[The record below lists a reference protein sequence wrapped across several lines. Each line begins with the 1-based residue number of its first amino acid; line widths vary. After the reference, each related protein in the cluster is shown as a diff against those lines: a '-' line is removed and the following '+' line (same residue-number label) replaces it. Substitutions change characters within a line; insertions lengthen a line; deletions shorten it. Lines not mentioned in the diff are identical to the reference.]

1 MEAGAGQA
9 QAHLLRRLA
18 SGDEEAFASV
28 YRAHA
33 PRLYRYALHMTG
45 QVAAAEEVLQ
55 ETFMVL
61 LERADQLDPNR
72 GTVEQFLFGVA
83 RNRIRRWLQQ
93 DGRYVELPEERS
105 GEPPARPFPLVSPG
119 EGDILESLT
128 RDQLTQRLWQTIQ
141 TLPEH
146 YREVLV
152 LCELEGLEYSEAAAA
167 LGCPVG
173 TVRSRLHRAR
183 ELLAE
188 RMRSLTGLASSVGP
202 EQGGE

>member
-1 MEAGAGQA
+1 MEAGAGEPQA
-9 QAHLLRRLA
+9 ELLRRLA
-18 SGDEEAFASV
+18 SGDEEAFGIV

-61 LERADQLDPNR
+61 LEHADQYDPAR
-72 GTVEQFLFGVA
+72 GTLEQFLLGIA

-93 DGRYVELPEERS
+93 DGRYVELPEERP
-105 GEPPARPFPLVSPG
+105 GEPPARPFPLASPG
-119 EGDILESLT
+119 ESEVLESLT
-128 RDQLTQRLWQTIQ
+128 RDQLTRRLWQTIQ

-152 LCELEGLEYSEAAAA
+152 LCELEGMEYAEAAAA

-188 RMRSLTGLASSVGP
+188 RMRSRTGLTSSVGP
-202 EQGGE
+202 ERED